1 VGGAATKIR
10 TGSFRG
16 DDGTRL
22 AWYETGDPDG
32 TPLVL
37 CAGLG
42 GGFAV
47 WRPLLARLGRRF
59 RVLTWDYRGLYASA
73 APRRRDALAMRHQVA
88 DLVALLRHARADAPL
103 LMGWSM
109 GVQLALELHREH
121 PKLARGFVGLF
132 GTAGRPFGSAFD
144 AAWPALV
151 APTVLAGLRAAGTRF
166 RGVGPALARAPGV
179 ARAFVGASRAFGL
192 MAPRIDLAAFTEVAE
207 AWTRLDLEVY
217 ARHFEALDAHDA
229 WDLLPDI
236 RTPSLLIAGGRD
248 RLTPPHLSERI
259 ADGIPGADFALIEE
273 ATHFGLIEEPEAIA
287 ARILA
292 FAHERLGV

>member
-1 VGGAATKIR
+1 
-10 TGSFRG
+10 
-16 DDGTRL
+16 
-22 AWYETGDPDG
+22 
-32 TPLVL
+32 
-37 CAGLG
+37 
-42 GGFAV
+42 
-47 WRPLLARLGRRF
+47 
-59 RVLTWDYRGLYASA
+59 
-73 APRRRDALAMRHQVA
+73 
-88 DLVALLRHARADAPL
+88 
-103 LMGWSM
+103 
-109 GVQLALELHREH
+109 
-121 PKLARGFVGLF
+121 
-132 GTAGRPFGSAFD
+132 
-144 AAWPALV
+144 
-151 APTVLAGLRAAGTRF
+151 
-166 RGVGPALARAPGV
+166 
-179 ARAFVGASRAFGL
+179 

-292 FAHERLGV
+292 FTHERLGV